1 MAKMTITFGTLL
13 ILLGFIGYEAPGI
26 HSLTALIPA
35 AFGLVLVV
43 LGILARTPNQK
54 KRMIVMHIAVTVGL
68 LGFLGTVK
76 GVYDFIRMQMGHPEL
91 FPAMVEAQALMSL
104 MMLCYVLLCVRS
116 FIQARRARG

>member
-1 MAKMTITFGTLL
+1 MAKMTITFGGLL
-13 ILLGFIGYEAPGI
+13 ILLGFIGYEAPGV

-68 LGFLGTVK
+68 IGFLGTVK
-76 GVYDFIRMQMGHPEL
+76 GIYDFIRMETGHFVAIPRM
-91 FPAMVEAQALMSL
+91 AEAQTVMAL

-116 FIQARRARG
+116 FIEARRARG

>member
-1 MAKMTITFGTLL
+1 MAKLTVTFGVLL
-13 ILLGFIGYEAPGI
+13 ILLGLIGYEAPVI
-26 HSLTALIPA
+26 HSFTALIPA

-76 GVYDFIRMQMGHPEL
+76 GVYDFIRIETGH
-91 FPAMVEAQALMSL
+91 FVAIPAMAEAQTAMALI
-104 MMLCYVLLCVRS
+104 MLCYVLLCVRS
-116 FIQARRARG
+116 FIEARRARG